1 MSNIKKITFKRKIE
15 VTTEYENKKIK
26 LSDSLIFEQ
35 SVQSSGACRCR
46 RNLFSS
52 SFLQEFED
60 SSGSNSSILESEDEF
75 FENIET
81 SAYIITST
89 PKKSD
94 GTILGL
100 EALNISSLWEET
112 NNDSHNIGFTTFN
125 SEDTTILF
133 REDTETI
140 RQLLH
145 SEEEEEN
152 LE

>member
-1 MSNIKKITFKRKIE
+1 MSVKI
-15 VTTEYENKKIK
+15 KKIK
-26 LSDSLIFEQ
+26 LCDSLIIKQTLE
-35 SVQSSGACRCR
+35 SSEGCRSKR
-46 RNLFSS
+46 KLFST

-60 SSGSNSSILESEDEF
+60 SSGSNSSFMESEQEF

-81 SAYIITST
+81 SAHIITST

-112 NNDSHNIGFTTFN
+112 NNDTHNIGFTTFN

-133 REDTETI
+133 REDTDTI
-140 RQLLH
+140 SHLLH
-145 SEEEEEN
+145 SEEEEN